1 MIVPYNMNKLVWL
14 IFVFTAILFTSDE
27 ISAGYIGVPPPDDG
41 EDWEID
47 EFTYVWDETINV
59 KDITVSED
67 SGTFKLQNVTL
78 DITGKVIIEANTE
91 WISSNITHNTTTNS
105 NLINLKDSLLIK
117 GTKLTINAPEHVF
130 QGSGF
135 QGMRL
140 STNSKLVITDLDNNP
155 ETMDDASIISSMN
168 WNISDPYNTA
178 LEFWTNGYGTVVEF
192 SNSIFNHLFAVTTNG
207 NNIIVKN
214 NTFNYCGSMAWNYG
228 NNLVFENNYAYN
240 NNYGWLVDFY
250 GDNALVQNNIV
261 EGSGTGVFFMDS
273 GKNHLIRNNTIK
285 DVPYYGI
292 TAEGSCPSCGIFTAM
307 NTMNSTWANNTLI
320 NIDNWGI
327 YFHNATN
334 STVQGNQFFNMRNG
348 IISEGENSTITHNYF
363 NNNGDGTS
371 CTFFCIIILNGDVTV
386 PLDNVNLSNNTL
398 LNVGDVGIALENGLE
413 ILTNISIVDNYVEGA
428 IVGLLLEDGWC
439 SDCLEAPENLFVSR
453 NVFTNLTVGIRL
465 DATDVTVGGNNYIFY
480 DNTISNSWN
489 GIRLYAYEENR
500 NAFSELEVN
509 NNKISV
515 NGTGIFIS
523 GFVNPKIIDNE
534 IIGPARG
541 IDSVFIN
548 NIEII
553 SNEIIVKEQGIIL
566 SEVDGIIRNNNISGN
581 CSSEEC
587 DKLFFTKVAQV
598 GIQNTLS
605 NLNIE
610 ENRLSL
616 FYTHIET
623 KESLANVLNHNELD
637 YGNTGIL
644 IEDSSNQSIQNN
656 IITNNSMSIH
666 FLNSF
671 DIDIQDNNISHFDKA
686 IYSVNSSLNIFTNYY
701 NLGLVCLEFIDSHY
715 SIDNYDN
722 FDCSTAYLYEKYHV
736 KMNIVDDEGGP
747 SANHQFYYHNNMD
760 NTNIYSTTLANGN
773 SNYILLTTLKM
784 FTLDYMLNFNPYFF
798 YYEHNA
804 INFTIEE
811 DILDNQTITAV
822 LDTTPPQTIV
832 HGNSTLINSD
842 IIYLTFNIIDNGN
855 DIQDFDIEYLENDGI
870 HFSEW
875 KYWGTF
881 NQSIVRFEGSDDTK
895 YRFRSISK
903 DIYGN
908 IESKDGYD
916 YEITVDTTIP
926 TTNFKNLEQSYYFTS
941 LTSVLLSWESNDD
954 DIQLYTITI
963 KYTNFTDE
971 YLDPDTVVW
980 DLLDTII
987 SYNNEPFV
995 YQLNNTGHYQFK
1007 IIAADK
1013 AGNIEE
1019 KEESDFILNYDSR
1032 SDELEFIEVPGKW
1045 GYDEIEIEFIKSN
1058 EYLDFDLYIAMESIH
1073 LDNDALMWFLYDE
1086 EIFSNKF
1093 TLIGLQDSS
1102 RYYLVAKSI
1111 DLAGNLEDPLNTI
1124 EIFSSD
1130 GQFDQVYNLKYI
1142 PLNKISYSVEVNI
1155 DEDSDGIYETVLSRS
1170 ENLSKLQNNQY
1181 YLDIENKEIHFG
1193 GLTNGGYVP
1202 ELGTENIRISYTG
1215 IHASFEV
1222 YTFPPDPA
1230 QNLALEA
1237 TNISHIVLSFEVME
1251 KVSICKVQ
1259 MTNDI
1264 AKGWFTEMIIESCSS
1279 GYYEYI
1285 EKDPNPDRDY
1295 YYRIYSEDEF
1305 GHFSYSSEKTLFMD
1319 DVVALHSTAENTENS
1334 QFGMKEILPIT
1345 LAISFISLLFG
1356 GVLLYRSKNQEVIDE
1371 NVQNIESKPVA
1382 KYKIEELYLIYSD
1395 GRLVSHISDVE
1406 SKIDTDIMS
1415 GMLTAMND
1423 FVKDSFTSKEDLG
1436 SMDYGQNKILL
1447 QRGKNYYLA
1456 AVVYGQVDRFI
1467 KGKLANILR
1476 NIATNCPHLVNWDG
1490 DTSQSD
1496 SIDLLIKPLMDET
1509 ESVTREMV
1517 DNYIADIQVSITSKN
1532 TVYANSLLLN
1542 INISNYSTNDL
1553 NIGTIKPIFNDL
1565 NLSLSGMK
1573 PDVLYSF
1580 HENKFHVGEIKS
1592 YTEVQFV
1599 LNLVKKVGGFVTVDL
1614 EFSYFVKDKIN
1625 TTTKRVFE
1633 EKI

>member
-1 MIVPYNMNKLVWL
+1 MNKLVWL

-27 ISAGYIGVPPPDDG
+27 ISAGYIGVAPPDDG
-41 EDWEID
+41 DDWEID
-47 EFTYVWDETINV
+47 QFTYVWDETINV
-59 KDITVSED
+59 RDITVSE
-67 SGTFKLQNVTL
+67 TFKLQNVTL
-78 DITGKVIIEANTE
+78 NITGKVIIEANTE
-91 WISSNITHNTTTNS
+91 WISSDINHKTTTNS

-117 GTKLTINAPEHVF
+117 GTNLTINAPEHVF
-130 QGSGF
+130 DGSGF

-178 LEFWTNGYGTVVEF
+178 LEFWTNGYNTVVEF

-228 NNLVFENNYAYN
+228 NNLVFENNHAYN

-250 GDNALVQNNIV
+250 GDNALVQNNII
-261 EGSGTGVFFMDS
+261 EGSGTGVFFMDG
-273 GKNHLIRNNTIK
+273 GKNHLIRNNIIK
-285 DVPYYGI
+285 DIPYYGI
-292 TAEGSCPSCGIFTAM
+292 TAEGSCPSCGVFTAF
-307 NTMNSTWANNTLI
+307 NTMNSTWVNNTLM
-320 NIDNWGI
+320 NVDNWGI

-334 STVQGNQFFNMRNG
+334 ATIQENQFLNMRNG

-363 NNNGDGTS
+363 DKNGEGTS

-398 LNVGDVGIALENGLE
+398 LNVGNVGIALENGLE
-413 ILTNISIVDNYVEGA
+413 VLTNISIVDNYVEGA

-439 SDCLEAPENLFVSR
+439 ADCLEAPENLFVSR
-453 NVFTNLTVGIRL
+453 NVFTNLSVGIRL
-465 DATDVTVGGNNYIFY
+465 DATDVTVGGHNYIFY
-480 DNTISNSWN
+480 DNTISNSWT

-500 NAFSELEVN
+500 NAFSDLEVT
-509 NNKISV
+509 NNKIRV

-534 IIGPARG
+534 IIGPEKG
-541 IDSVFIN
+541 IDSVFN
-548 NIEII
+548 SNIEII
-553 SNEIIVKEQGIIL
+553 SNEIIVKNQGIIL

-581 CSSEEC
+581 CTSEEC

-598 GIQNTLS
+598 GIQSILS
-605 NLNIE
+605 DLNIE
-610 ENRLSL
+610 ENKLSL

-623 KESLANVLNHNELD
+623 KESLASVLNHNELD
-637 YGNTGIL
+637 YGNTGML

-656 IITNNSMSIH
+656 IITNNSVSIH

-671 DIDIQDNNISHFDKA
+671 DIEIQDNNISYFDKA
-686 IYSVNSSLNIFTNYY
+686 IYSVNSSSNIFTNYY
-701 NLGLVCLEFIDSHY
+701 NLGVLCLEFIDSNY
-715 SIDNYDN
+715 NIDNYDY

-736 KMNIVDDEGGP
+736 KMNIIDDEGDP
-747 SANHQFYYHNNMD
+747 SANHQFHYHNSMD
-760 NTNIYSTTLANGN
+760 DTKIYSTTLDNGK

-784 FTLDYMLNFNPYFF
+784 YTLDYIMDFNPYSFF
-798 YYEHNA
+798 YEHNT
-804 INFTIEE
+804 ISFSIEE
-811 DILDNQTITAV
+811 EILENQTITAV
-822 LDTTPPQTIV
+822 LDTTPPHTMLY
-832 HGNSTLINSD
+832 GNSTLINSD
-842 IIYLTFNIIDNGN
+842 IIYLNFNIIDNGN
-855 DIQDFDIEYLENDGI
+855 DIQDFDIQYIENDGI

-881 NQSIVRFEGSDDTK
+881 NQSIVKFEGSDDTK

-908 IESKDGYD
+908 IETKEGYD
-916 YEITVDTTIP
+916 YEVNIDTTVP
-926 TTNFKNLEQSYYFTS
+926 TTNFKNLEQNYYFTS

-954 DIQLYTITI
+954 DIQLYTVTI

-980 DLLDTII
+980 DLLDTIN
-987 SYNNEPFV
+987 SYNSEPFV

-1007 IIAADK
+1007 IIATDK

-1019 KEESDFILNYDSR
+1019 KEEPDFILNYDSR
-1032 SDELEFIEVPGKW
+1032 SDDLQFIDVPKKW
-1045 GYDEIEIEFIKSN
+1045 GYDEIEIEFVKSN
-1058 EYLDFDLYIAMESIH
+1058 EYLDFDLYLAMESIY
-1073 LDNDALMWFLYDE
+1073 LDNEVLMWFLYDE
-1086 EIFSNKF
+1086 EIFSNRF
-1093 TLIGLQDSS
+1093 TLTGLQDSS

-1124 EIFSSD
+1124 EVFSSN
-1130 GQFDQVYNLKYI
+1130 GQYDQVYNLKYI
-1142 PLNKISYSVEVNI
+1142 PINKISYPFEVKI
-1155 DEDSDGIYETVLSRS
+1155 DEDSDGIYETVLSQG
-1170 ENLSKLQNNQY
+1170 ENLSKLQNHQY
-1181 YLDIENKEIHFG
+1181 YIDTENKKLHFG

-1202 ELGTENIRISYTG
+1202 EDGTGKIQISYTG
-1215 IHASFEV
+1215 IHAAFEV
-1222 YTFPPDPA
+1222 YTFAPDPA
-1230 QNLALEA
+1230 QNLNLQP
-1237 TNISHIVLSFEVME
+1237 TNISHIVLSFEIVE
-1251 KVSICKVQ
+1251 DVSICKVQ
-1259 MTNDI
+1259 RTTNI
-1264 AKGWFTEMIIESCSS
+1264 SKGWFNEMIISVPTSGELCSA

-1285 EKDPNPDRDY
+1285 EENPDINNIY
-1295 YYRIYSEDEF
+1295 YYRIYTEDEF
-1305 GHFSYSSEKTLFMD
+1305 GHFSYSNEKILFMD
-1319 DVVALHSTAENTENS
+1319 DVVDLYGTSGDTENS
-1334 QFGMKEILPIT
+1334 QFGMKEILPLT
-1345 LAISFISLLFG
+1345 LAISFIALLFG
-1356 GVLLYRSKNQEVIDE
+1356 GVLLYRSKNAEEIEE
-1371 NVQNIESKPVA
+1371 NIQAIESKPVA

-1406 SKIDTDIMS
+1406 SNIDTDIMS

-1423 FVKDSFTSKEDLG
+1423 FVKDSFTSNEDLG

-1456 AVVYGQVDRFI
+1456 AVVYGKVDRFI

-1476 NIATNCPHLVNWDG
+1476 NIAVNCPHLVDWDG

-1496 SIDLLIKPLMDET
+1496 SIDVLIKPLMDET
-1509 ESVTREMV
+1509 ASVTREMV

-1532 TVYANSLLLN
+1532 TVYANSLSLN

-1580 HENKFHVGEIKS
+1580 NENKFHVGEIKS
-1592 YTEVQFV
+1592 YTEVQFI
-1599 LNLVKKVGGFVTVDL
+1599 LNLAKKTGGLVTVDL
-1614 EFSYFVKDKIN
+1614 EFSYFVKDKLN
-1625 TTTKRVFE
+1625 TTTKRVFD